1 MVALMIT
8 VYYLCEMRC
17 CIHVGGSEM
26 MEMGVSVDTPTGRL
40 IRMAKLDGLPD
51 LVLSRLADYLSPE
64 ETARLSLTCR
74 HLHDVLPRF
83 TVIRG
88 KDFTIYG
95 PRGGHWAPEL
105 YFDGPPLT
113 STVRKLTL
121 SLKWEDQG
129 WGNRKGEIF
138 MKLMR
143 LASGDSASR
152 QSSDAQ
158 EVAEKRRLF
167 GIAKHQEEEAKT
179 EITDDPVV
187 ALARP
192 GDFYR
197 FMRNAGGGGGH
208 TLTVK
213 NFRVVATLD

>member
-1 MVALMIT
+1 
-8 VYYLCEMRC
+8 
-17 CIHVGGSEM
+17 
-26 MEMGVSVDTPTGRL
+26 
-40 IRMAKLDGLPD
+40 MAKLDRLPG
-51 LVLSRLADYLSPE
+51 LVLSHLADYLSPE

-83 TVIRG
+83 TVMRG
-88 KDFTIYG
+88 GDFEIYG
-95 PRGGHWAPEL
+95 PSGGHWAPEQ
-105 YFDGPPLT
+105 YFDGPPLP

-121 SLKWEDQG
+121 SLKWRDQG

-143 LASGDSASR
+143 PASGGSGG
-152 QSSDAQ
+152 SDAR
-158 EVAEKRRLF
+158 EVAEKRRIF

-179 EITDDPVV
+179 EIADDPIVT
-187 ALARP
+187 LAKP

-208 TLTVK
+208 SLTVK

>member
-1 MVALMIT
+1 
-8 VYYLCEMRC
+8 
-17 CIHVGGSEM
+17 
-26 MEMGVSVDTPTGRL
+26 
-40 IRMAKLDGLPD
+40 MAKLDGLPD
-51 LVLSRLADYLSPE
+51 LVLSHLADYLSPE

-88 KDFTIYG
+88 DDFKIYG
-95 PRGGHWAPEL
+95 PSGGHWAPEL
-105 YFDGPPLT
+105 YFDGPPLP

-121 SLKWEDQG
+121 SLKWKDQG

-143 LASGDSASR
+143 PITGGSASR
-152 QSSDAQ
+152 RGSDAQ
-158 EVAEKRRLF
+158 EVAEKRRIF
-167 GIAKHQEEEAKT
+167 GIAKHQEEEAKI

-187 ALARP
+187 ALAKP

>member
-1 MVALMIT
+1 
-8 VYYLCEMRC
+8 
-17 CIHVGGSEM
+17 
-26 MEMGVSVDTPTGRL
+26 
-40 IRMAKLDGLPD
+40 MAKLDGLPD
-51 LVLSRLADYLSPE
+51 LVLSHLADYLSPE

-88 KDFTIYG
+88 DDFKIYG
-95 PRGGHWAPEL
+95 PSGGHWAPEL
-105 YFDGPPLT
+105 YFDGPPLP

-121 SLKWEDQG
+121 SLKWKDQG

-143 LASGDSASR
+143 PVTAASDDTGSASR
-152 QSSDAQ
+152 RGSDAQ
-158 EVAEKRRLF
+158 EVAEKRRIF

-187 ALARP
+187 TKARP